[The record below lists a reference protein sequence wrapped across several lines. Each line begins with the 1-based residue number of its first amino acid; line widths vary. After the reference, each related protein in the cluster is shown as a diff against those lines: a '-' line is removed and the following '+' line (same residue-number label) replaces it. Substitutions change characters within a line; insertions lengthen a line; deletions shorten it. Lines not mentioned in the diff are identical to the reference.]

1 MYKVI
6 DKYYI
11 LVNNLINIL
20 SALLGNIQVLCG
32 CLDIREKFRQVE
44 IWVRKNETHEEIIF
58 YFAETRKGK

>member
-44 IWVRKNETHEEIIF
+44 I
-58 YFAETRKGK
+58 